1 MTTAVVVTAIFTPA
15 DGQCDAVHATLLP
28 AIASVHLERGC
39 LLYSIHQAPDGSIV
53 MIEKWESDRLLNE
66 HGAGSA
72 VAALN
77 ASLEGKLARPIEV
90 TRLSPLPAGSPAQGT
105 L

>member
-1 MTTAVVVTAIFTPA
+1 MTIPVVVTAIFTPA
-15 DGQCDAVHATLLP
+15 DGQHDAVHAALLP
-28 AIASVHLERGC
+28 AIAAVHLEPGC
-39 LLYSIHQAPDGSIV
+39 LLYAIHEAPDGSIV
-53 MIEKWESDRLLNE
+53 MIEKWVSDRLLDE
-66 HGAGSA
+66 HGAGPA